1 MNTNTIKILIVE
13 DTYLIVERL
22 NKGLKA
28 LDGAE
33 IIGHTDNS
41 MEAIDTYNELK
52 PNIMILDN
60 QSTVVVE
67 VSFDGINAWK
77 TFAVGQALVLDFAS
91 DEMLVAQGTQV
102 YVKGTGGTG
111 SFYVSLVYAG

>member
-1 MNTNTIKILIVE
+1 MTLPITAPARAKFGKQRSVTGPFTGAFQVAGNP
-13 DTYLIVERL
+13 
-22 NKGLKA
+22 
-28 LDGAE
+28 LDS
-33 IIGHTDNS
+33 I
-41 MEAIDTYNELK
+41 

-91 DEMLVAQGTQV
+91 DELLLAQGTQV